1 MIFCGDGSESC
12 NPTFLPIFIAAFL
25 FTLAGCQGTGIK
37 QKPIIKW
44 IVSTQG
50 TMLILR
56 NPINPGAIG
65 GKTGILLN
73 FRLNGTIV
81 GELAEGEAVAAIGKV
96 GANKLEIWREGSL
109 SSKKY
114 GAARSIFLAAGEKK
128 FFLAKSETYH
138 WSSNYHLVPLEV
150 SEEDFFRYWL

>member
-1 MIFCGDGSESC
+1 MSC
-12 NPTFLPIFIAAFL
+12 NPTFLPTFLPIFIAAFL
-25 FTLAGCQGTGIK
+25 FTLAGCQGTGIE
-37 QKPIIKW
+37 QKPIIKQ

-56 NPINPGAIG
+56 NPINPGAID

-96 GANKLEIWREGSL
+96 GANKLESWREGSL

-114 GAARSIFLAAGEKK
+114 GAARSIFLAAGEKNSFSPSRK
-128 FFLAKSETYH
+128 PIIGRATIT
-138 WSSNYHLVPLEV
+138 W
-150 SEEDFFRYWL
+150 FR